1 MVAAHVIDDL
11 SDRILAGYPLLV
23 TRTYEERRW
32 EQEFR
37 RLAADFGWSC
47 VSWSMTG
54 GVVADSE
61 SSGSE
66 AGAERVDPVAFLA
79 QIQNDYPGQHLFLLK
94 DFHLC
99 FDDPYVIRKLR
110 DLVPVLPGQQKTLI
124 LLGTVDTIPKEI
136 SKDVSIIDLPL
147 PDEDDLHEILE
158 AVLDDPKSGIATS
171 IQQADRETLVRSVLG
186 LTADEARKAWVKS
199 LRGADGLTDE
209 LFASLISEKRKVVQ
223 GASLLEFVALDEG
236 IDDVGG
242 LDGLKEWIANR
253 SEAFSTDAKNRHIG
267 NPKGVLLAGVQG
279 CGKSLTARAIARM
292 LKFPLIRMDLG
303 DLLES
308 GRGVSEQNLRDVLST
323 AETIA
328 PAVLWIEEIDK
339 AFAGFVGNESQDPTV
354 SRIVGR
360 FLTWLQEH
368 THPVF
373 VVATANRI
381 ESLPP
386 ELLRRGRFDDLFFVD
401 LPTYEE
407 RLAIFRIHLQKRGWN
422 PEQFDLDSHS
432 NATEGYSGAEIETLV
447 NSAIIDS
454 YAEKRIL
461 SDEDLQDSIERT
473 VPLSITMEDE
483 IFQLREW
490 ARTRCR
496 PATLDHR
503 VIRVMEE
510 EARRGETPAAEAEE
524 VLKWKQLA
532 EYGQI
537 PAAIIEFLRHHERV
551 TWDVLLNEF
560 ADYTEVS
567 GRYGLVFRS
576 DPKVVIWTRIGRELV
591 DQLID
596 LIVRKR
602 LYLHPCGEDL
612 YQQAST
618 PKLPAVAKFPDQRV
632 QNAVWLPTEL
642 QLAPY
647 IGGAGIYGRVARIK
661 MGAPSS

>member
-32 EQEFR
+32 EQEFQ
-37 RLAADFGWSC
+37 RLAADLGWNC

-54 GVVADSE
+54 GVVADSK
-61 SSGSE
+61 SSSAASE
-66 AGAERVDPVAFLA
+66 TERVDPVAFLD
-79 QIQNDYPGQHLFLLK
+79 QIQNDYASQHLFLLK

-99 FDDPYVIRKLR
+99 FDDPRVIRKLR
-110 DLVPVLPGQQKTLI
+110 DLVPVLPGQQKTLV
-124 LLGTVDTIPKEI
+124 LMGAVDNIPKEI
-136 SKDVSIIDLPL
+136 SKDVSMIDLPL
-147 PDEDDLHEILE
+147 PDGDDLHEILE
-158 AVLDDPKSGIATS
+158 AILNDPKSGIVAS
-171 IQQADRETLVRSVLG
+171 IQQSDREALVRSVLG

-199 LRGADGLTDE
+199 LRGADGVTDE
-209 LFASLISEKRKVVQ
+209 LFANLISEKRRFVQ

-236 IDDVGG
+236 IEDVGG
-242 LDGLKEWIANR
+242 LDGLKEWISNR

-422 PEQFDLDSHS
+422 PEQFDLDAHS

-461 SDEDLQDSIERT
+461 SDDDLQDSIERT

-560 ADYTEVS
+560 ADYTDVS

-576 DPKVVIWTRIGRELV
+576 DPKVVVWTRMGRDLV
-591 DQLID
+591 DQLSD

-618 PKLPAVAKFPDQRV
+618 PKLPVVSNFPDQRV
-632 QNAVWLPTEL
+632 QNPVWLPTEL

-647 IGGAGIYGRVARIK
+647 VGGAGLYGRVARIK
-661 MGAPSS
+661 MGAPNS